1 MPLVIKPMAFFST
14 TGIVGCHSVLQN
26 TRHVTINNPLSFT
39 VSALDNDSDELVY
52 KSLGLPEGAEFSG
65 QTFTWT
71 IEQTGTYFVTFVVR
85 DYKSLDY
92 LTVQIIV
99 EEQ

>member
-1 MPLVIKPMAFFST
+1 MAFFST
-14 TGIVGCHSVLQN
+14 AGIVGCHSVSQN

-39 VSALDNDSDELVY
+39 VFAIEYDGDELVY
-52 KSLGLPEGAEFSG
+52 MALGLPEGAEFSE

-71 IEQTGTYFVTFVVR
+71 IEQTGTYFVTFVVS